1 MGPNRQSP
9 LCIQSFRANSS
20 SATRDSS
27 DESKP
32 TSLEREK
39 PQPSSLRRTYG
50 LPDHIRSTGG
60 SSGGGDGGVER
71 DTGPSGAMLLDSDRQ
86 RRDSGVLVED
96 QDTTGSGNSMLALNI
111 PAIELTSL
119 TRQLDYSSLDRR
131 NAVVRQH

>member
-27 DESKP
+27 DESKQ
-32 TSLEREK
+32 TSLEREHS
-39 PQPSSLRRTYG
+39 QPSSLRRTFG
-50 LPDHIRSTGG
+50 LPDHIRSV
-60 SSGGGDGGVER
+60 GGGNGNGGGAGR
-71 DTGPSGAMLLDSDRQ
+71 DTGPSGAMLLDPDRQ

-111 PAIELTSL
+111 PAIELTSI
-119 TRQLDYSSLDRR
+119 TRQLDYSSLDRS